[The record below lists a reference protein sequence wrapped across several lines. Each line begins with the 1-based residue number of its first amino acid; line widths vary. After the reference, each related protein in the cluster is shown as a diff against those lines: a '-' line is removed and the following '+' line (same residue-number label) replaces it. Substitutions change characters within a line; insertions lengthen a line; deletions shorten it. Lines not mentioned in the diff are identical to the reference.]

1 MRDVS
6 NDMCTLFHRSQQ
18 GISVTSSSSDD
29 QRKRK
34 HDKLGRRDSSSDT
47 DSSINDVD
55 DPKNRDDICNLTS
68 LNKSPFFHLNQK
80 HCRNI
85 SM

>member
-1 MRDVS
+1 
-6 NDMCTLFHRSQQ
+6 MCLFYRSQQ

-68 LNKSPFFHLNQK
+68 SNKVESPKVNFDSTEVN
-80 HCRNI
+80 CD
-85 SM
+85 S

>member
-6 NDMCTLFHRSQQ
+6 NNMCTLFHRSQQ

-68 LNKSPFFHLNQK
+68 SNESSFFHL
-80 HCRNI
+80 I
-85 SM
+85 STEVNSDS